1 MINPEKS
8 FKNYWDKVILLV
20 TIAIA
25 FETPLIIV
33 FKKPASG
40 NSLFFSIFVTIIF
53 TIDIFVNFN
62 TAIHQNGELTFNRS
76 VIMEKYLKG
85 WFWFDLFATIPFD
98 LIFISTPIFGLNRI
112 FRILKLIRLFKLMRI
127 AQTLQNFRSKNVI
140 NPSIFRMIMLMFWIL
155 IATHFI
161 TCGWIML
168 STYPD
173 TMTNGEK
180 YLHAIYWAVTTLTT
194 IGYGDITPETSA
206 QIIYV
211 IIIEI
216 TGAALYGFIIGNIA
230 NLISNIDI
238 AKAQYREKMEKIN
251 TFMKY
256 RSIPFDLR
264 DKINNYYTYLW
275 DSRRGYDESSV
286 LKDLPISLKTNV
298 SLFLNKEI
306 IEKVPIFK
314 GASISLI
321 KEIILNLEPVVFTP
335 GDYIVRKGDIG
346 TDMFF
351 ISKGHVD
358 VVSEDESIVYAT
370 LSEGH
375 FFGEIALLLSSPRT
389 ASIRTQTYCDLYRL
403 DKETFDDVL
412 HKYPDFEATIKELA
426 EKRKSELSPKS
437 ES

>member
-8 FKNYWDKVILLV
+8 FKNTWDKIILVV

-25 FETPLIIV
+25 FETPLMIV
-33 FKKPASG
+33 FKKPING
-40 NSLFFSIFVTIIF
+40 TSLFFSVFVTIVF
-53 TIDIFVNFN
+53 TIDIIINFN
-62 TAIHQNGELTFNRS
+62 TAVQHNGELNTNRS
-76 VIMEKYLKG
+76 FITEKYLKG

-127 AQTLQNFRSKNVI
+127 AQTLSNFRSKNII
-140 NPSIFRMIMLMFWIL
+140 NPSIFRMMMMMFWIL

-161 TCGWIML
+161 TCGWILL
-168 STYPD
+168 SNYPD
-173 TMTNGEK
+173 TMPQREQ
-180 YLHAIYWAVTTLTT
+180 YLHAVYWAVTTLTT
-194 IGYGDITPETSA
+194 IGYGDITPKTSP
-206 QIIYV
+206 QTIFV
-211 IIIEI
+211 IFIEI
-216 TGAALYGFIIGNIA
+216 TGAGLYGFIIGNIA

-256 RSIPFDLR
+256 RNIPFDMR

-286 LKDLPISLKTNV
+286 LKDLPMPLKTDI

-314 GASISLI
+314 GASMAFI

-351 ISKGHVD
+351 ISKGNVD

-389 ASIRTQTYCDLYRL
+389 ASIKTQTYCDLYRL

-412 HKYPDFEATIKELA
+412 HKYPVFEANIKELA
-426 EKRKSELSPKS
+426 EKRKAELNP
-437 ES
+437 E